1 MMKRVLPLL
10 LLATVFHAQ
19 ADETLLQHLCETTAF
34 NQELTITQH
43 QPIIIAHN
51 RNGQMLTGK
60 PVDLNLSAYAELLAD
75 TTDISRDCL
84 AYLEQNDV
92 VKIVDN
98 DVSPKY
104 QNGKTIA
111 RVFFTFDRS
120 TLSQT
125 SVRILEKI
133 ASQLKHSNTMIQLE
147 GHTDAKGSA
156 EYNLALGLRRSES
169 VEAFLKS
176 RGMSSEKMK
185 ATTKGESAP
194 VADNGTAT
202 GRELNRRVEIK
213 V

>member
-1 MMKRVLPLL
+1 MMKRLLPLL
-10 LLATVFHAQ
+10 LVTATNVY

-43 QPIIIAHN
+43 QPVIIAHN
-51 RNGQMLTGK
+51 RNGQMLAGK
-60 PVDLNLSAYAELLAD
+60 PVDLNLSAYTELLAD

-92 VKIVDN
+92 VRIVDN
-98 DVSPKY
+98 DTSP
-104 QNGKTIA
+104 QFQSGQTIA

-120 TLSQT
+120 TLSKT

-133 ASQLKHSNTMIQLE
+133 AGQLKHSNAMIQLE

-176 RGMSSEKMK
+176 RGMHKNQLKASS
-185 ATTKGESAP
+185 KGESAP
-194 VADNGTAT
+194 VADNSTET

>member
-1 MMKRVLPLL
+1 MKRVLPLL

>member
-1 MMKRVLPLL
+1 MMKRLLPLL
-10 LLATVFHAQ
+10 LVTATSAY

-104 QNGKTIA
+104 KNGKTIA

-120 TLSQT
+120 TL
-125 SVRILEKI
+125 
-133 ASQLKHSNTMIQLE
+133 
-147 GHTDAKGSA
+147 
-156 EYNLALGLRRSES
+156 
-169 VEAFLKS
+169 
-176 RGMSSEKMK
+176 
-185 ATTKGESAP
+185 
-194 VADNGTAT
+194 
-202 GRELNRRVEIK
+202 
-213 V
+213 

>member
-1 MMKRVLPLL
+1 MMKRLLPLL
-10 LLATVFHAQ
+10 LVIATSAY

>member
-1 MMKRVLPLL
+1 MMKRLLPLL
-10 LLATVFHAQ
+10 LVTATSAY

-104 QNGKTIA
+104 KNGKTIA

>member
-1 MMKRVLPLL
+1 MMKRLLPLL
-10 LLATVFHAQ
+10 LVATSSVH

-43 QPIIIAHN
+43 QPVVIAHH

-60 PVDLNLSAYAELLAD
+60 PVDLDLSAYAELLAD
-75 TTDISRDCL
+75 MTDINRDCL
-84 AYLEQNDV
+84 AYLEQNGV

-98 DVSPKY
+98 NASPKF
-104 QNGKTIA
+104 QSGQTVA
-111 RVFFTFDRS
+111 RVFFTFDHS
-120 TLSQT
+120 TLSKT
-125 SVRILEKI
+125 SVRILESI
-133 ASQLKHSNTMIQLE
+133 AAQLKNSKAMVELE

-156 EYNLALGLRRSES
+156 EYNLALGLRRSQS

-176 RGMSSEKMK
+176 RGMHNNQLK

-194 VADNGTAT
+194 VADNSTET

>member
-1 MMKRVLPLL
+1 MMKRLLPLL
-10 LLATVFHAQ
+10 LVTATNVY

-43 QPIIIAHN
+43 QPVIIAHN
-51 RNGQMLTGK
+51 RNGQMLAGK
-60 PVDLNLSAYAELLAD
+60 PVDLNLSAYTELLAD

-92 VKIVDN
+92 VRIVDN
-98 DVSPKY
+98 DTSP
-104 QNGKTIA
+104 QFQSGQTIA

-120 TLSQT
+120 TLSKT

-133 ASQLKHSNTMIQLE
+133 AGQLKHSNAMIQLE

-176 RGMSSEKMK
+176 RGMQSNQLKASS
-185 ATTKGESAP
+185 KGESAP
-194 VADNGTAT
+194 VADNSTET

>member
-1 MMKRVLPLL
+1 MKRLLPLL
-10 LLATVFHAQ
+10 FIATTSVH

-34 NQELTITQH
+34 NQELTVTQH
-43 QPIIIAHN
+43 QPVVIAHH
-51 RNGQMLTGK
+51 RNGQMLTGH
-60 PVDLNLSAYAELLAD
+60 PVDLDLSAYAELLAD
-75 TTDISRDCL
+75 NTDINRDCL
-84 AYLEQNDV
+84 AYLEQNGV

-98 DVSPKY
+98 DASPKM
-104 QNGKTIA
+104 QSGQTIA
-111 RVFFTFDRS
+111 RVFFSFDRS

-133 ASQLKHSNTMIQLE
+133 ASQLKNTKTLLEVE

-156 EYNLALGLRRSES
+156 EYNLALGLRRSKS

-176 RGMSSEKMK
+176 RGMPSHQMK
-185 ATTKGESAP
+185 ATSKGETAP
-194 VADNGTAT
+194 VADNSSDH

>member
-1 MMKRVLPLL
+1 MMKRLLPLL
-10 LLATVFHAQ
+10 LVTATSAY